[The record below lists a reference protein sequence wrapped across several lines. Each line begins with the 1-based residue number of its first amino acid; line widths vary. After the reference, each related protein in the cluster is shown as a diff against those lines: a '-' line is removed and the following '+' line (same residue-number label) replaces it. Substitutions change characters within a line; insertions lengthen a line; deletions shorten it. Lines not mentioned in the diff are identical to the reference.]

1 MFRRSSKGYRDRNFF
16 RSTHDLTK
24 KVNVNPYVPRGG
36 IRF

>member
-1 MFRRSSKGYRDRNFF
+1 MFRKTANGWKNKSFF

>member
-1 MFRRSSKGYRDRNFF
+1 MFRKFSGGRSNRNFF
-16 RSTHDLTK
+16 RRTADMTK

>member
-1 MFRRSSKGYRDRNFF
+1 MFRRKSSGRRDRHLF
-16 RSTHDLTK
+16 RTTHDLTK

>member
-1 MFRRSSKGYRDRNFF
+1 MFRRRLSGRSDRNFF

>member
-1 MFRRSSKGYRDRNFF
+1 MFRRKSSGFRDKKFF

-36 IRF
+36 VRF

>member
-1 MFRRSSKGYRDRNFF
+1 MFRGSSTGNRNKRFF
-16 RSTHDLTK
+16 RETHDMTK

>member
-1 MFRRSSKGYRDRNFF
+1 MFRSSSTGRKNKDFF

>member
-1 MFRRSSKGYRDRNFF
+1 MFRRKASGLHDRNFF

-24 KVNVNPYVPRGG
+24 KVNVDPFVPRGG

>member
-1 MFRRSSKGYRDRNFF
+1 MFRSSSRGKRNQHFF
-16 RSTHDLTK
+16 RTTHDLTK

>member
-1 MFRRSSKGYRDRNFF
+1 MFRKLSSGRKNERFF
-16 RSTHDLTK
+16 RTTHDLTK

>member
-1 MFRRSSKGYRDRNFF
+1 MFRSSSRGKKNKNFF
-16 RSTHDLTK
+16 RTTHDMTK

>member
-1 MFRRSSKGYRDRNFF
+1 MFRKSVNGWKNKQFF
-16 RSTHDLTK
+16 RNTHDLTK